1 MTSKSLHGA
10 VNLGSVFPPNVCYP
24 LILCLIS
31 FPQTHSIIKVTIVF
45 MIEAAE
51 GEY

>member
-10 VNLGSVFPPNVCYP
+10 VNFGAVFPPNVCYP